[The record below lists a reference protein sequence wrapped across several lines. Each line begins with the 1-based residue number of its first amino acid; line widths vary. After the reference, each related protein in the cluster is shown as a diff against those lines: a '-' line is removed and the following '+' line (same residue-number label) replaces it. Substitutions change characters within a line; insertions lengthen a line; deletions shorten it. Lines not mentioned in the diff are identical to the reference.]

1 MNLTKKKTKYLRR
14 VKRKQTRK
22 NQRGGANKRVDKEI
36 ADLRN
41 NGYEVVKSVND
52 LGELTVSK
60 EGQIYK
66 IIFPPKYP
74 FEAPTITCNGQVISA
89 LPWSPARLIKK
100 ILESQ
105 NSQNSQKV
113 LILCH
118 PQIVT
123 GSFSPLTLKD
133 HWYGHE
139 KNNFFSKVF
148 KDYDLK
154 GDVKFETVDTLP
166 GGNYTAD
173 AFSDEFI
180 NKHINDYD
188 VLVVPDCGGPWY
200 ELQMISQY
208 QMTSSTFKKVKD
220 YTKEEINTNI
230 KLLID
235 LSLKLTKVVKPNG
248 IINFSKF
255 LHAGEIIIEGNRF
268 LDFKDALLFYLN
280 KNGFDAVFNGFGI
293 IGIKKNYTSLII
305 DLAQDSYNINNKR
318 QSLSEKDRKELI
330 EKIRN

>member
-41 NGYEVVKSVND
+41 NGYEVVESVND

-60 EGQIYK
+60 DGRIYK
-66 IIFPPKYP
+66 IKFPPKYP
-74 FEAPTITCNGQVISA
+74 FEAPTIMCNGQVISA

-100 ILESQ
+100 ILE
-105 NSQNSQKV
+105 SQNSQKV

-180 NKHINDYD
+180 NSHLNQYNI
-188 VLVVPDCGGPWY
+188 VMVPDCGGLWY
-200 ELQMISQY
+200 YLQDDQY
-208 QMTSSTFKKVKD
+208 PRGPSLIIEKKSEDEQNKD
-220 YTKEEINTNI
+220 KTA
-230 KLLID
+230 LIM
-235 LSLKLTKVVKPNG
+235 LSLNLTRMVKPG
-248 IINFSKF
+248 GLIMFSKF
-255 LHAGEIIIEGNRF
+255 LSETPCIINGKNFETF
-268 LDFKDALLFYLN
+268 SSALTKKLEE
-280 KNGFDAVFNGFGI
+280 NGFECRSFPL
-293 IGIKKNYTSLII
+293 KPLII
-305 DLAQDSYNINNKR
+305 VAKKPPS
-318 QSLSEKDRKELI
+318 
-330 EKIRN
+330 